1 MFALRHGHLVHYQKT
16 LVEKVTENPVKVT
29 TELILEQPAFR
40 KCVLQVNQPQ
50 PTQLKENIAGSQEL
64 LNSNERSGLTKVKEK
79 MRDQHVISVWFVSKR
94 SRKKFDFFFFFF
106 LLCFLFCDFFI
117 AQGLRGAKPNKS
129 RISFQ
134 MESKTALTNE
144 TETRTFTYMGQ
155 WYQTMRNNF
164 NSPPPKINCFHS

>member
-1 MFALRHGHLVHYQKT
+1 M
-16 LVEKVTENPVKVT
+16 EKVTENPVKVT

-79 MRDQHVISVWFVSKR
+79 MRDQHVISVGFVSKR

-106 LLCFLFCDFFI
+106 LLCFLFCDFFYCTGPTWG
-117 AQGLRGAKPNKS
+117 QTKQVSDFFPNGIEN
-129 RISFQ
+129 RF
-134 MESKTALTNE
+134 NE
-144 TETRTFTYMGQ
+144 
-155 WYQTMRNNF
+155 RNENEDLYLYG
-164 NSPPPKINCFHS
+164 PMVPDYEE